1 MTWLLPAL
9 LAPFIGSFIGT
20 LATRLPAGVGLVFGR
35 SRCDHCQHALGALDL
50 VPVLSWAAAGGR
62 CRHCRASVSIFYPA
76 IELAALAVALW
87 AALTV
92 SEAQLWPSCVLGW
105 GLLALAVIDYRDY
118 LLPDAITLPL
128 VALGLG
134 AAYLDDPAGVPAHAI
149 GAAAGFLAFLL
160 IGLAYRRLRGRDGL
174 GFGDAKLLAAAGAW
188 VGWQG
193 LPSVVLLGAA
203 ASLALV
209 LAQSL
214 RGQTLR
220 LDARLPFG
228 PGLCLGL
235 WVVWLY
241 GPLG

>member
-35 SRCDHCQHALGALDL
+35 SRCDHCQHALGALDI